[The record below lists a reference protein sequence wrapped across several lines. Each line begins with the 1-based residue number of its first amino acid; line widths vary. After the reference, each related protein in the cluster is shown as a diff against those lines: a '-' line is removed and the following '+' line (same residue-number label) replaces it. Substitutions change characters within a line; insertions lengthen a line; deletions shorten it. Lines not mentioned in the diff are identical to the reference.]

1 MTNKIQKLSP
11 EQTLAIAEQL
21 INSNQR
27 QQALQLLLQAFNEA
41 PANNALALRLARL
54 LHQHEQNKEAIIIL
68 NKTYSLGSQ
77 NIELLYMLAALLHKT
92 RHFKDADKVI
102 KKCLII
108 TPNSAEAYN
117 LLGANC
123 IEQNNYDEAIPAYL
137 SSIKLKP
144 KSADAYNNL
153 AWAYRATGQKQEAI
167 HFFQK
172 AFEVDPTATE
182 ALSGLLL
189 LKTYKERCSEFDKAE
204 KCLKNKNLSFK
215 QKTELE
221 FALGKVYEDIKNY
234 KTAFSYF
241 KSANSTW
248 RSQLNYTIE
257 SDKKLFAE
265 LKELF
270 PSKNIPSL
278 DIKDSPENQI
288 QPIFVLGMPR
298 SSTTLIEQILSAHHA
313 VVGGGELPFLEGM
326 LLDQEKKL
334 VWHSNL
340 TKDDLKKIASTY
352 YKSVNQ
358 HISNE
363 TSSKSKYVTD
373 KLPQNFRFIGV
384 ILSLFPKAKIIHCKR
399 DPMDT
404 CLSLFKHHFP
414 MANHGYAYNLK
425 ELGQYYNL
433 YEDLMAHWHQVA
445 PGQILDLQYENLLD
459 DFEHH
464 VQEMLSFCDL
474 EFEEACLEFQNNK
487 RVVRTASS
495 DQVRQGLYKGA
506 AGRWLMYEQEL
517 SELKANLLSYS

>member
-1 MTNKIQKLSP
+1 MTNKSHKLNP

-21 INSNQR
+21 INSNQK
-27 QQALQLLLQAFNEA
+27 QQALQLLLQAFNSA
-41 PANNALALRLARL
+41 PAHNALALRLARL

-77 NIELLYMLAALLHKT
+77 NFELLYMLAALLHNT
-92 RHFKDADKVI
+92 RHFKEGRKLI
-102 KKCLII
+102 KECLTIN
-108 TPNSAEAYN
+108 PNSAEAYN

-153 AWAYRATGQKQEAI
+153 AWAYRATGQKKEAI

-172 AFEVDPTATE
+172 AFEVDPSATE

-189 LKTYKERCSEFDKAE
+189 LKTYKEKCSEFDLAE
-204 KCLKNKNLSFK
+204 QSLKNKNFSLE
-215 QKTELE
+215 QKAELE
-221 FALGKVYEDIKNY
+221 FALGKAYEDIKNY
-234 KTAFSYF
+234 KSAFSYF

-248 RSQLNYTIE
+248 RSKLNYSIE
-257 SDKKLFAE
+257 SDQKLFAE
-265 LKELF
+265 LKALF
-270 PSKNIPSL
+270 PTKNISSL
-278 DIKDSPENQI
+278 NNKDTPENQI

-298 SSTTLIEQILSAHHA
+298 SSTTLIEQILSAHQA
-313 VVGGGELPFLEGM
+313 VVGGGELPFLEGI

-334 VWHSNL
+334 IWHSNP
-340 TKDDLKKIASTY
+340 TNKELKKIASTY
-352 YKSVNQ
+352 YELVNQ

-363 TSSKSKYVTD
+363 ASSKTIYVTD
-373 KLPQNFRFIGV
+373 KLPQNFRFIGA

-399 DPMDT
+399 SPMDT

-414 MANHGYAYNLK
+414 MANHGYAYNLQ

-459 DFEHH
+459 DFKHH
-464 VQEMLSFCDL
+464 VQEMLSFCGL
-474 EFEEACLEFQNNK
+474 EFEETCLEFQNNK

-517 SELKANLLSYS
+517 AELKANLQSYS